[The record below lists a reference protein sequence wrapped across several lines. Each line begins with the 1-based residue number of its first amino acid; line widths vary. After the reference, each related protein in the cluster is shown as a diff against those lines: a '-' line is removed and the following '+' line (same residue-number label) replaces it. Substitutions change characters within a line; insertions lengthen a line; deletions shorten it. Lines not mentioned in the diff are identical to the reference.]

1 MNELLHLGKH
11 ASSGMECKWRE
22 DRIIYISLYIYIHI
36 SHMYKYKSMCYI
48 YNTGVYTHRL
58 LFLTTVA
65 GFLIIR
71 RFTLFC
77 AGSTDV
83 SHLKSQNE

>member
-1 MNELLHLGKH
+1 
-11 ASSGMECKWRE
+11 
-22 DRIIYISLYIYIHI
+22 
-36 SHMYKYKSMCYI
+36 MYKYKSMCVYMYMYIYI